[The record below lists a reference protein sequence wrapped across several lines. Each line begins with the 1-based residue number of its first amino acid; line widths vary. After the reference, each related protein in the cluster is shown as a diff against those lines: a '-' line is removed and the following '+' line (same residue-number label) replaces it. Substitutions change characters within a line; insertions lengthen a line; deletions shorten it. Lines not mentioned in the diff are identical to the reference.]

1 MGTATITATRKIEGM
16 RRAAESNARELDK
29 HMPPKHEIEV
39 YIEALKDLQKE
50 AVVEGQE
57 KVRQEAIRV
66 LLMVFKQWPRRCTCP
81 RTRAKSNGKVAIGAT
96 RLCQACK
103 RLNTAWRV
111 YVQLEKLAVERAQQG
126 ARIIEHHQKR
136 AVPGGEHE
144 AVGVFAAFH
153 RSKPSPKITDADIDE
168 AVPGQFSVDDA
179 PDTE

>member
-1 MGTATITATRKIEGM
+1 MGKATAASRIEAFK
-16 RRAAESNARELDK
+16 RAGESNARELDK

-39 YIEALKDLQKE
+39 YIEALRELQKE

-81 RTRAKSNGKVAIGAT
+81 RTRAKSNGKVQGVT

-103 RLNTAWRV
+103 RMNIAWRV
-111 YVQLEKLAVERAQQG
+111 YVQLEKLAVVRAQQG

-153 RSKPSPKITDADIDE
+153 RSKPSPEITDADIDE
-168 AVPGQFSVDDA
+168 AVPGQFSVDNA